1 MVLLWCGKLRL
12 SKPYLAL
19 ATHTGSRWF
28 ISRGALSLL
37 ISNGITKTITRPK
50 QHLTWHTWTQ
60 NPILGQHRTVSSI
73 IIGHDVFIEKFDGF
87 CNHGNL
93 REAIGV
99 LDFLQNNGYAIDMIR
114 LLRLAKLC
122 DRPEA
127 LEEAKFVHERIV
139 SLSPPSDVSSRNG
152 IIEMYSRCG
161 YVLYAVT
168 VFHDMSEKNTETWCV
183 YDEPS
188 IGFFN
193 LFKREGNK
201 PDGEIFKEVFS
212 AYAFNGD
219 TKKGLLQFEAMQKD
233 YGIKPTM
240 EHYHI
245 VTKMLATSG
254 HLDEVL
260 SFIEKMPVEPSVDVW
275 ETLMNFSRVHG
286 DVELGDRCAELV
298 EKLDATRLD
307 KASSAGLVANVNYK
321 YNRRK
326 HTSRPEKDMIYEMLE
341 SLQLQML
348 EMGYVP
354 REWRNERVEKE
365 NKQEWTFGYKEE
377 VAVVKKL
384 LDSRPRSSVTLMSE
398 ITGRQLIKRDSKKF
412 HIFGKGICSCN
423 DSL

>member
-1 MVLLWCGKLRL
+1 MVLLWCGILRL

-28 ISRGALSLL
+28 ISRGSLSHHHHHSL

-50 QHLTWHTWTQ
+50 QYLTWHTWTQ
-60 NPILGQHRTVSSI
+60 NPILGQHRTISSI

-127 LEEAKFVHERIV
+127 LEEPKFVHERIV

-152 IIEMYSRCG
+152 IIEMYYRCG

-168 VFHDMSEKNTETWCV
+168 VFHDMSEMNTETWCV
-183 YDEPS
+183 MMRCLVSNGYGDQA

-201 PDGEIFKEVFS
+201 PDGEIFNEVFS
-212 AYAFNGD
+212 AYAFTGD

-254 HLDEVL
+254 HLDERYL
-260 SFIEKMPVEPSVDVW
+260 ALLRKCQW
-275 ETLMNFSRVHG
+275 SRV
-286 DVELGDRCAELV
+286 L
-298 EKLDATRLD
+298 
-307 KASSAGLVANVNYK
+307 
-321 YNRRK
+321 
-326 HTSRPEKDMIYEMLE
+326 TS
-341 SLQLQML
+341 
-348 EMGYVP
+348 G
-354 REWRNERVEKE
+354 
-365 NKQEWTFGYKEE
+365 
-377 VAVVKKL
+377 
-384 LDSRPRSSVTLMSE
+384 
-398 ITGRQLIKRDSKKF
+398 KR
-412 HIFGKGICSCN
+412 
-423 DSL
+423 